1 MLNEESGKLGFHVI
15 AEARE
20 RERLRKKAFNG
31 EFNGEQTVDG
41 LRTSRWVVRT

>member
-20 RERLRKKAFNG
+20 RERERKKLLMANLM
-31 EFNGEQTVDG
+31 EQTVDG
-41 LRTSRWVVRT
+41 LRTSQWVVRT